1 MKKQIFT
8 FLIVLALLFTA
19 ACTISTE
26 NSPISST
33 AASSGNMTATEI
45 TSSST
50 QSSIGSSAST
60 STAVEV
66 TTMPIETHEAEGD
79 YTWNASDEI
88 AIKLEG
94 DKITATSS
102 GVIINGS
109 IATIVSSG
117 TYRLNGTLNDGQI
130 VVNSDVE
137 EPIRLILEAVTI
149 SNSTGAAINVEQAAD
164 KVVIILAE
172 GSQNTLTD
180 ASTYVY
186 PSADVDEPNAALFS
200 KDDLTIY
207 GSGQL
212 TVNSNFND
220 AIGSKD
226 GLVIR
231 DANIIVNAL
240 DDGIRG
246 KDYLVV
252 ENSTLNITSGGDG
265 LKSDNDDPEAL
276 GTIQI
281 TQSNVTISAEGDG
294 ISAEGQVEI
303 NSGTLNITT
312 GGGSSVPLSDVS
324 SVKGVKSTSSLL
336 INGGTLTL
344 DTADDSLHSN
354 GSITINGGTL
364 TLASGDD
371 GIHADVS
378 LEINDGSI
386 DISTCYEGLESNIIT
401 INGAEIHILASDDG
415 INGSSGS
422 GSTQGGAQFGNI
434 PGDPQNG
441 GFLGIPGNGG
451 GFEAT
456 GGSQFA
462 MNGGYVYVNAEG
474 DGVDVNG
481 TGVMTGGTLLVDGP
495 TNSGNGALDFNSITV
510 SGGLL
515 VAASSAGMAMAPSA
529 DSSQPSIFVALDSP
543 ASAGKLFSLQDENG
557 NTVVAYAPAKPYQT
571 VVVSSPE
578 LESNATY
585 TILTGGSSTG
595 AAKDGF
601 YSDGQVS
608 NAQTLT
614 TVTLASTVTTVGNAG
629 GMQMPSRTGQ
639 PGGGPRH

>member
-8 FLIVLALLFTA
+8 TLTLLVLLFTA
-19 ACTISTE
+19 ACSVSTG
-26 NSPISST
+26 NSST
-33 AASSGNMTATEI
+33 SAVAATNTTDQTTQSSTTASSGTT
-45 TSSST
+45 
-50 QSSIGSSAST
+50 
-60 STAVEV
+60 VEV
-66 TTMPIETHEAEGD
+66 TPTELATHEAESD
-79 YTWNASDEI
+79 YTWNTSDEVNI
-88 AIKLEG
+88 TLDG
-94 DKITATSS
+94 STITASGS
-102 GVIINGS
+102 GVIIDGS
-109 IATIVSSG
+109 TATIASAGS
-117 TYRLNGTLNDGQI
+117 YRLSGTLNDGQI
-130 VVNSDVE
+130 IVNSE
-137 EPIRLILEAVTI
+137 AEAPIRLILDGVNI
-149 SNSTGAAINVEQAAD
+149 SNSSSAALNIEAAD
-164 KVVIILAE
+164 KVIIILAE

-180 ASTYVY
+180 ASNYVY

-207 GSGQL
+207 GSGEL
-212 TVNSNFND
+212 TVNGNFND

-231 DANIIVNAL
+231 DANITVNAL

-252 ENSTLNITSGGDG
+252 ENSTLIITSCGDG

-312 GGGSSVPLSDVS
+312 GGGSSVYLSDDS
-324 SVKGVKSTSSLL
+324 SVKGIKGTSSLL
-336 INGGTLTL
+336 INGGTFALNT
-344 DTADDSLHSN
+344 TDDSLHSN

-451 GFEAT
+451 GFQAT

-495 TNSGNGALDFNSITV
+495 TNSGNGALDFNSFTV

-629 GMQMPSRTGQ
+629 GMQIPGRTGQ
-639 PGGGPRH
+639 PGGGPSH

>member
-8 FLIVLALLFTA
+8 TLTLLALLFTA
-19 ACTISTE
+19 ACSVSTG
-26 NSPISST
+26 NSST
-33 AASSGNMTATEI
+33 SSATATDT
-45 TSSST
+45 TSQTT
-50 QSSIGSSAST
+50 QSSSGSSASSGT
-60 STAVEV
+60 TVEV
-66 TTMPIETHEAEGD
+66 TPTELDTHEAESD
-79 YTWNASDEI
+79 YTWNTSDEV
-88 AIKLEG
+88 AITLDG
-94 DKITATSS
+94 SAITAS
-102 GVIINGS
+102 GSGLVINGS
-109 IATIVSSG
+109 AATIASAG
-117 TYRLNGTLNDGQI
+117 TYRLSGTLNDGQI
-130 VVNSDVE
+130 IVNSE
-137 EPIRLILEAVTI
+137 AEAPIRLILDGVNI
-149 SNSTGAAINVEQAAD
+149 SNSSSAAINIEAAD
-164 KVVIILAE
+164 KVIIILAE

-180 ASTYVY
+180 ASNYVY

-212 TVNSNFND
+212 TVNGNFND
-220 AIGSKD
+220 AIASKD

-231 DANIIVNAL
+231 DANITVNAL

-265 LKSDNDDPEAL
+265 LKSDNDDAEAL

-281 TQSNVTISAEGDG
+281 TQSIVTISAEGDG

-303 NSGTLNITT
+303 NSGTFNITT
-312 GGGSSVPLSDVS
+312 GEGSSVSVSDDS
-324 SVKGVKSTSSLL
+324 SVKGIKGSSSLL
-336 INGGTLTL
+336 INGGTFTL
-344 DTADDSLHSN
+344 DTSDDSLHSN

-364 TLASGDD
+364 TLATADD

-378 LEINDGSI
+378 LEINAGTI
-386 DISTCYEGLESNIIT
+386 DISTSYEGLESNVIT
-401 INGAEIHILASDDG
+401 INGAEIHIVASDDS

-422 GSTQGGAQFGNI
+422 GNNQGGAQFGNI

-441 GFLGIPGNGG
+441 GFPGIPGNGG
-451 GFEAT
+451 GFGET
-456 GGSQFA
+456 GSSQFT

-481 TGVMTGGTLLVDGP
+481 TGIMTGGTLLVDGP
-495 TNSGNGALDFNSITV
+495 TGSGNGALDFSNFTV

-515 VAASSAGMAMAPSA
+515 VAAGSAGMAMAPSM
-529 DSSQPSIFVALDSP
+529 DSSQLSIFVALDS
-543 ASAGKLFSLQDENG
+543 SATAGTLFSLQDEGG
-557 NTVVAYAPAKPYQT
+557 NTLLAYASAKPYQT
-571 VVVSSPE
+571 VVFSSPE

-585 TILTGGSSTG
+585 AILTGGSATG
-595 AAKDGF
+595 TEKDGL
-601 YSDGQVS
+601 YSNAQVS
-608 NAQTLT
+608 NGQTLT

-629 GMQMPSRTGQ
+629 GMQMPGRTGQ

>member
-8 FLIVLALLFTA
+8 TLTLLGLLFTA
-19 ACTISTE
+19 ACSVSAG
-26 NSPISST
+26 NSFTSAIPATDTTNQTTQSST
-33 AASSGNMTATEI
+33 TASSGTT
-45 TSSST
+45 
-50 QSSIGSSAST
+50 
-60 STAVEV
+60 VEV
-66 TTMPIETHEAEGD
+66 TPTELATHEAESD
-79 YTWNASDEI
+79 YTWKISDEVNI
-88 AIKLEG
+88 TLDG
-94 DKITATSS
+94 STITASGS
-102 GVIINGS
+102 GVVINGS
-109 IATIVSSG
+109 TATIASAG
-117 TYRLNGTLNDGQI
+117 TYRLSGTLNDGQI
-130 VVNSDVE
+130 TVNSE
-137 EPIRLILEAVTI
+137 AEAPIRLILDGVNI
-149 SNSTGAAINVEQAAD
+149 SNSSSAAINIEAAD
-164 KVVIILAE
+164 KVIIILAE

-180 ASTYVY
+180 ASNYVY

-207 GSGQL
+207 GSGEL
-212 TVNSNFND
+212 TVNGNFND

-231 DANIIVNAL
+231 DANITVNAL

-252 ENSTLNITSGGDG
+252 ENSTLIITPGGDG
-265 LKSDNDDPEAL
+265 LKSDNDDVDAL

-281 TQSNVTISAEGDG
+281 TQSNVTILAEGDG

-312 GGGSSVPLSDVS
+312 GGGSSVPLSDDS
-324 SVKGVKSTSSLL
+324 SVKGVKGTSSLL

-378 LEINDGSI
+378 LEINDGTI

-434 PGDPQNG
+434 PGDPQND

-495 TNSGNGALDFNSITV
+495 TNSGNGALDFNSFTV

-585 TILTGGSSTG
+585 TILTGGLSTG

>member
-8 FLIVLALLFTA
+8 TLTLLGLLFTA
-19 ACTISTE
+19 ACSVSAG
-26 NSPISST
+26 NSFTSAIPATDTTNQTTQSST
-33 AASSGNMTATEI
+33 TASSGTT
-45 TSSST
+45 
-50 QSSIGSSAST
+50 
-60 STAVEV
+60 VEV
-66 TTMPIETHEAEGD
+66 TPTELATHEAESD
-79 YTWNASDEI
+79 YTWKISDEVNI
-88 AIKLEG
+88 TLDG
-94 DKITATSS
+94 STITASGS
-102 GVIINGS
+102 GVVINGS
-109 IATIVSSG
+109 TATIASAG
-117 TYRLNGTLNDGQI
+117 TYRLSGTLNDGQI
-130 VVNSDVE
+130 TVNSE
-137 EPIRLILEAVTI
+137 AEAPIRLILDGVNI
-149 SNSTGAAINVEQAAD
+149 SNSSSAAINIEAAD
-164 KVVIILAE
+164 KVIIILAE

-180 ASTYVY
+180 ASNYVY

-207 GSGQL
+207 GSGEL
-212 TVNSNFND
+212 TVNGNFND

-231 DANIIVNAL
+231 DANITVNAL

-246 KDYLVV
+246 KDSIVV
-252 ENSTLNITSGGDG
+252 ENSTLIITSGGDG
-265 LKSDNDDPEAL
+265 LKSDNDDVDAL

-312 GGGSSVPLSDVS
+312 GGGSSVPFSDDS
-324 SVKGVKSTSSLL
+324 SIKGVKSTSSLL

-434 PGDPQNG
+434 PEDPQNG

-495 TNSGNGALDFNSITV
+495 TNSGNGALDFNSLTV

-515 VAASSAGMAMAPSA
+515 IAASSAGMAMAPSA

-543 ASAGKLFSLQDENG
+543 ASAGTLFSLQDEND
-557 NTVVAYAPAKPYQT
+557 NIVVAYAPAKPYQT

-595 AAKDGF
+595 AAKDGL
-601 YSDGQVS
+601 YSDGQLS

-629 GMQMPSRTGQ
+629 GMQMPGRTGQ
-639 PGGGPRH
+639 PGGGPGH